1 MIIEIS
7 QDDILKNVGTENL
20 FEKNN
25 YSLNEETDIIL
36 NGDFDGDVIYDFFD
50 YSPYCPYISFC

>member
-20 FEKNN
+20 FERNN

-36 NGDFDGDVIYDFFD
+36 NGDFDGDVIYDFFK
-50 YSPYCPYISFC
+50 